1 MTLTHFLAQAIG
13 LFCLVL
19 GASLFRK
26 KIFSEVVDDI
36 VANRALLYLVGVI
49 SLGLG
54 LMVVLTHNIWN
65 AGLLP
70 LIVTIIGWAMVLK
83 GIFATYVSRD
93 TIAHWSRSFKV
104 KELSWLFGIIFLV
117 IGAYLTYGGF
127 MG

>member
-26 KIFSEVVDDI
+26 KIFTEVVDDI

-54 LMVVLTHNIWN
+54 LMVVPRITF
-65 AGLLP
+65 G
-70 LIVTIIGWAMVLK
+70 M
-83 GIFATYVSRD
+83 RD
-93 TIAHWSRSFKV
+93 YSRS
-104 KELSWLFGIIFLV
+104 LSRSSVGLWC
-117 IGAYLTYGGF
+117 
-127 MG
+127 